1 MPSRKQEV
9 KINEELL
16 DEKLEELEK
25 ARSWSP
31 RVIAKLENSIRSED
45 DYSLFRINP
54 LKFGNEKNISEQE
67 AIDLFLY
74 GSKVGL
80 FDMNWQLLCPKCG
93 DIVESFSRL
102 RTLDTH
108 YHCNLCQ
115 EDFEAVLDD
124 YIEISFTIA
133 QPIRE
138 LVFHNPE
145 SLSVE
150 DYYFKYAFSE
160 GTIFPDGSN
169 FVELLKSL
177 TKIITYLEP
186 NEKKLYEL
194 DITSGYLRGCDRLNR
209 AEFLFNVNGKAEK
222 EVKKFSLKLVDGEFE
237 PKGADLSPGKY
248 ILELENLTKKRGA
261 LFIIHHPHDVSPQML
276 QFEPFLFGKK
286 LLTTQTFRNLFRS
299 EIVER
304 SEGIGVKDIT
314 ILFSDLKGSTALY
327 DRIGDLN
334 AFALVRQHFESLE
347 RVIKEHS
354 GAIVKTI
361 GDAVM
366 ATFLNPIDAVK
377 ASLEMIE
384 EIKQFSQ
391 GRQSSDII
399 LKIGIHKGPSIVVT
413 LNERLDYFGQTVNVA
428 SRVQRLADA
437 GEIYVSNDVYS
448 YPRVKELLQG
458 FEINPG
464 KAKLIGVQEE
474 TQVYKITKSRD
485 LVNLTI
491 D

>member
-1 MPSRKQEV
+1 MSSIKQEV

-31 RVIAKLENSIRSED
+31 RVISKLENSIRSED

-74 GSKVGL
+74 GSKIGL
-80 FDMNWQLLCPKCG
+80 FDMNWQLLCPECG
-93 DIVESFSRL
+93 DVVESFSRL
-102 RTLDTH
+102 RTLNTH

-115 EDFEAVLDD
+115 DDFEAVLDD
-124 YIEISFTIA
+124 YIEISFTIV

-138 LVFHNPE
+138 LIFHNPE

-150 DYYFKYAFSE
+150 DYYFKYAFSQ
-160 GTIFPDGSN
+160 GTLFPDGSN
-169 FVELLKSL
+169 FVEWLKSL

-186 NEKKLYEL
+186 NEKKQYEL
-194 DITSGYLRGCDRLNR
+194 EIPSGYLRGCDRMNR
-209 AEFLFNVNGKAEK
+209 AEFLFNVSGNTDKAIH
-222 EVKKFSLKLVDGEFE
+222 KFSLKIVDGEFE
-237 PKGADLSPGKY
+237 PKGGDLSPGKY

-276 QFEPFLFGKK
+276 RFEPFLFGKK
-286 LLTTQTFRNLFRS
+286 LLITQTFRNLFRS
-299 EIVER
+299 EIIEGT
-304 SEGIGVKDIT
+304 EGIGVRDIT

-347 RVIKEHS
+347 RVIREHS

-366 ATFLNPIDAVK
+366 ATFLNPIDAVNAALK
-377 ASLEMIE
+377 MIE
-384 EIKQFSQ
+384 EIQQFNK
-391 GRQSSDII
+391 RVRSSDII
-399 LKIGIHKGPSIVVT
+399 LKIGIHKGPSIAVT

-437 GEIYVSNDVYS
+437 EEIFVSNDVYI
-448 YPRVKELLQG
+448 YPGVKELLKD
-458 FEINPG
+458 FEINPR
-464 KAKLIGVQEE
+464 KAKLRGVQEE
-474 TQVYKITKSRD
+474 TQVYKITKNRD
-485 LVNLTI
+485 LIQPTI

>member
-1 MPSRKQEV
+1 MEI
-9 KINEELL
+9 KINEKTL

-31 RVIAKLENSIRSED
+31 RVISKLEHTIRSED

-93 DIVESFSRL
+93 DVVESFSKL
-102 RTLDTH
+102 GTLDTH

-124 YIEISFTIA
+124 YIEISFTIGR
-133 QPIRE
+133 QIRE

-150 DYYFKYAFSE
+150 DYYFKYSFSD
-160 GTIFPDGSN
+160 GTVFPDGSN

-186 NEKKLYEL
+186 NEKKHYEL
-194 DITSGYLRGCDRLNR
+194 EITSGYLRGCDMLNR
-209 AEFLFNVNGKAEK
+209 AEFLFNIIGEAENELQKFYLRLENGR
-222 EVKKFSLKLVDGEFE
+222 FE
-237 PKGADLSPGKY
+237 PNSETFPPGKY
-248 ILELENLTKKRGA
+248 VIELENLTNKRA
-261 LFIIHHPHDVSPQML
+261 AVFIIHHPHDVSPQML

-299 EIVER
+299 EIIEGT
-304 SEGIGVKDIT
+304 EGIGVKDIT

-327 DRIGDLN
+327 DRTGDLN

-347 RVIKEHS
+347 RVIREHS

-366 ATFLNPIDAVK
+366 ATFLNPIDAVNAALK
-377 ASLEMIE
+377 MIE
-384 EIKQFSQ
+384 DVQQFNK
-391 GRQSSDII
+391 RIRSSDII
-399 LKIGIHKGPSIVVT
+399 LKIGIHKGPSIAVT
-413 LNERLDYFGQTVNVA
+413 LNERLDYFGQTVNIA

-437 GEIYVSNDVYS
+437 EEIYVSNDVYT
-448 YPRVKELLQG
+448 YPGVKELLKG
-458 FEINPG
+458 LVINPG
-464 KAKLIGVQEE
+464 KAKLRGVQEE
-474 TQVYKITKSRD
+474 TQVFKITKNRDSRD
-485 LVNLTI
+485 PGVE
-491 D
+491 